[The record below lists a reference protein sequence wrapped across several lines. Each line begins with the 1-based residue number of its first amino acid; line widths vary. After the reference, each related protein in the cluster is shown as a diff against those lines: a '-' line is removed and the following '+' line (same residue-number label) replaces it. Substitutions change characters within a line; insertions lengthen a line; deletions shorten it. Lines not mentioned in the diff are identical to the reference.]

1 MIAESSATPPY
12 IMSALTAGVIA
23 RSFPLTDCG
32 DHQDQPHQQP
42 GHDEPRRERQIA
54 DELTKIR
61 APAPMLAMSATL
73 SPTRA
78 RWPRVNLSIVV
89 LGWPLQKLG
98 T

>member
-23 RSFPLTDCG
+23 RSFPLTDCC

-54 DELTKIR
+54 DELTEDQGPG
-61 APAPMLAMSATL
+61 ANVGDVCYLVADQGTLA
-73 SPTRA
+73 A
-78 RWPRVNLSIVV
+78 RQS
-89 LGWPLQKLG
+89 
-98 T
+98 